1 MEQTN
6 ESKILVSSDPQ
17 RQLLEQIEDLK
28 RRLEGKDR
36 RIAYL
41 ETFLTQRLETTK
53 SNYEKLKPYFDSQ
66 KEKIMQVFFAKFPCR
81 LDYDQII
88 ESFRARHPEISIAHL
103 PRRIKEMCQ
112 EGRLCRSYDEE
123 RKKVVFHLDLFPDDR
138 KNQHAETTNQKS
150 PEPQRN
156 LGELSEHES
165 SRQNSELLKNQTTQ
179 LLRDPEERKRQES

>member
-1 MEQTN
+1 MEQPQQSS
-6 ESKILVSSDPQ
+6 EPKAVVVSSSE
-17 RQLLEQIEDLK
+17 EQELEDLRAKCKAQQK
-28 RRLEGKDR
+28 RIEFLESFLSQKLEATR
-36 RIAYL
+36 RSYA
-41 ETFLTQRLETTK
+41 EM
-53 SNYEKLKPYFDSQ
+53 KPYFDSQ
-66 KEKIMQVFFAKFPCR
+66 KEKIMNLFFNCFPARLSYDDIIQKFRRKYPM
-81 LDYDQII
+81 
-88 ESFRARHPEISIAHL
+88 ISTAHL

-138 KNQHAETTNQKS
+138 ENQHAETTNQKS